1 MTPTVPATEPVPETC
16 GEAFNSAWQCYG
28 ASTSR
33 SVVQRDRRA
42 TDLDAPANPLQLTS
56 PNIPADAILP
66 IRRARLVRGTLGR
79 HLGVHGQEQE
89 ARARDRTRARVRHRA
104 KISERRSSCWTSPH
118 AFPSDPT
125 LMRCI
130 PPHSSLNRAEMDR
143 A

>member
-42 TDLDAPANPLQLTS
+42 TNLDAPATPSNSPAPTFQLTQYYRYGELDS
-56 PNIPADAILP
+56 CAGRWAAIWACMDKSK
-66 IRRARLVRGTLGR
+66 RYARGTGR
-79 HLGVHGQEQE
+79 GRGFAI
-89 ARARDRTRARVRHRA
+89 ARKYPSVALRAGLHPTP
-104 KISERRSSCWTSPH
+104 S
-118 AFPSDPT
+118 PSDPT
-125 LMRCI
+125 LMRSI